1 MASQGQH
8 AKSVFINHFWR
19 KSRAKA
25 DSNQRLRLRLRTE
38 TSTLPSGQTGFA
50 AFSSLNTRWPQKLM
64 SLLSIPFVKSSFEKA
79 KIDLHFLIT
88 AKSYVSDNFWQVM
101 FLTTS
106 WMKRE
111 GNSLFIQLIVPRNLI
126 LFTDEMVCVMH
137 NESKFCLEEKWKY
150 TPVLIILRN
159 VTGFWWSAFCFK
171 LHIVN
176 SSYSQ
181 CWIRANARGYYNTG
195 SYMACQRRAIL
206 PVLGLNLPLEP
217 FLVKK
222 NERIL

>member
-1 MASQGQH
+1 
-8 AKSVFINHFWR
+8 
-19 KSRAKA
+19 
-25 DSNQRLRLRLRTE
+25 
-38 TSTLPSGQTGFA
+38 
-50 AFSSLNTRWPQKLM
+50 
-64 SLLSIPFVKSSFEKA
+64 
-79 KIDLHFLIT
+79 
-88 AKSYVSDNFWQVM
+88 M

-106 WMKRE
+106 DKLCFWQLLEWKE
-111 GNSLFIQLIVPRNLI
+111 KVILFSFNFIVPRNLI

-195 SYMACQRRAIL
+195 SYMSCQRRAIL
-206 PVLGLNLPLEP
+206 PVLWLNLPLEP

-222 NERIL
+222 KKKKWKDSVIFYGWIKKKIEVSF